1 MSITNDDLLVIRQ
14 LLEQTM
20 DEKLHPFH
28 ECLTTCAGRANQI
41 LEQLNDVKKGVN
53 SIRESVNALSTPED
67 APVPVVQIRY
77 SLKPHNPE

>member
-28 ECLTTCAGRANQI
+28 ECLTNVQAG
-41 LEQLNDVKKGVN
+41 
-53 SIRESVNALSTPED
+53 
-67 APVPVVQIRY
+67 QIRFW
-77 SLKPHNPE
+77 SS

>member
-1 MSITNDDLLVIRQ
+1 MSITNDDLLLIRQ

-41 LEQLNDVKKGVN
+41 LEQLMNFGLDLVL
-53 SIRESVNALSTPED
+53 ILL
-67 APVPVVQIRY
+67 Q
-77 SLKPHNPE
+77 H

>member
-1 MSITNDDLLVIRQ
+1 MSITNDDLLAIRQ

-28 ECLTTCAGRANQI
+28 EGLTTRADRTNQI

-53 SIRESVNALSTPED
+53 FIREAVDALSTAED